1 MPHVLP
7 VRQDSWVNAAGRVGL
22 PPTPTNSAQR
32 PRTANGRSGLLP
44 QSSGRYL
51 LANQRQHSRGRRLAS
66 LPRSQPV
73 PCSSRLDGQGLL
85 QVKSYSDAL
94 RLRLLTFCHHCPV
107 HQPFFVKQIH
117 TALSSP
123 DFHTY
128 CLFKTHRPAHGE
140 THFSSWK
147 RCPDTYCSRRAHSLR
162 SSTHR
167 PGPVLWVAPLPAKPS
182 SAPPPAHCHCP
193 SEPQLSCPL
202 PGESQLLS
210 SPAGRAQGCLLGPP
224 QLQPDSLLTR
234 FPSLRSN
241 STCQAS
247 QWDCRLSGGHGCA
260 GGATQSSEG
269 TGFETENLGAS
280 FHSFLGKFTLLSLS
294 LSVYKMGA
302 KFPRCQGLWED

>member
-1 MPHVLP
+1 M
-7 VRQDSWVNAAGRVGL
+7 
-22 PPTPTNSAQR
+22 
-32 PRTANGRSGLLP
+32 
-44 QSSGRYL
+44 
-51 LANQRQHSRGRRLAS
+51 ANQRQHSRGRRLAS

-107 HQPFFVKQIH
+107 HQPFFVKQIR

-182 SAPPPAHCHCP
+182 SAPPPAHQSP
-193 SEPQLSCPL
+193 SSAALFLGS
-202 PGESQLLS
+202 LS
-210 SPAGRAQGCLLGPP
+210 SSAHRQAEHRAASWGP
-224 QLQPDSLLTR
+224 
-234 FPSLRSN
+234 
-241 STCQAS
+241 
-247 QWDCRLSGGHGCA
+247 
-260 GGATQSSEG
+260 
-269 TGFETENLGAS
+269 
-280 FHSFLGKFTLLSLS
+280 HSFNQIL
-294 LSVYKMGA
+294 Y
-302 KFPRCQGLWED
+302 